1 MKDPTVRYWLWL
13 ALCCGPAS
21 PYANLLCDRFAFD
34 AEAIYRLSQEE
45 VEMQLG
51 LPKPLLAKLANKDL
65 TEADTILDWCR
76 ANGVRLLHPAMTAY
90 PDKLRSIERMPLVL
104 YYRGTLPNLDDCL
117 CLALVGT
124 RRMTEYGKHI
134 AYTVSHDL
142 AKAGVVTV
150 SGMAL
155 GIDGMVHR
163 ATIDA
168 GGRTIA
174 VLGCGIDRAYPTCH
188 ADLMQ
193 EIAYRGA
200 VITEYKPFTKPF
212 GANFP
217 LRNRIIAA
225 LSQGTAVIEAD
236 SHSGALITAR
246 YALYQGKDVFAIP
259 GKVGEVNSDGVHQ
272 LIKDG
277 AKLVTRSVEL
287 LKEYLPLYEGKIFP
301 ERIPKYEQVPYTPM
315 RSGAVWSSPKRHEA
329 PRKAVSAPTEAVQDA
344 PKPQEI
350 DLSALD
356 AAERD
361 VYLALA
367 NGPCDADAL
376 CRLAKRTTSEVSLA
390 LTMLEIKQIIKALP
404 GGQYRRL

>member
-34 AEAIYRLSQEE
+34 AEAIYRLSQQE

-51 LPKPLLAKLANKDL
+51 LPKSLLAKLANKDL
-65 TEADTILDWCR
+65 SETDTILDWCH
-76 ANGVRLLHPAMTAY
+76 ANGVRILHPAQDAY

-104 YYRGTLPNLDDCL
+104 YYRGTLPNFDDCL
-117 CLALVGT
+117 CLGLVGT

-134 AYTVSHDL
+134 AYTISHDL

-150 SGMAL
+150 SGMAA

-168 GGRTIA
+168 GGRTVA
-174 VLGCGIDRAYPTCH
+174 VLGCGIDRAYPAYH
-188 ADLMQ
+188 AELMQ
-193 EIAYRGA
+193 EITYRGA

-236 SHSGALITAR
+236 THSGALITAR

-259 GKVGEVNSDGVHQ
+259 GKVGEVNSDGVHR
-272 LIKDG
+272 LIQDG
-277 AKLVTRSVEL
+277 AQLVTRATEL
-287 LKEYLPLYEGKIFP
+287 LKTYLPLYEGKIFP
-301 ERIPKYEQVPYTPM
+301 ERIPKYEQVSYTPM
-315 RSGAVWSSPKRHEA
+315 RSGAVWSPPKRRA
-329 PRKAVSAPTEAVQDA
+329 ARKQAESVSTESVQDA
-344 PKPQEI
+344 PNVQV

-361 VYLALA
+361 IYTALA

-376 CRLAKRTTSEVSLA
+376 CRLTNRSSSELSLA

-404 GGQYRRL
+404 GGQYCRL